1 MAMTCY
7 EKNDYITSFDNKNMF
22 RLKSSAEIKKG
33 YFIVHA
39 YDLINERECFLKFT
53 GMDPERDEDRIN
65 LTRESKFKFFYPYIE
80 QVYGLFTGLDP
91 KGCPILGVSVEWI
104 EGQDLSFARG
114 ILQNRIKVVKEKPDD
129 LTEDEAERIIFRQI
143 MQFLYGMNYYL
154 RFTAPSYLHRDIRPR
169 NIMIMNSDKGDGDVK
184 IIDFDYAHISKST
197 DTQNLVGH
205 NVAFSRGYTSPN
217 VGEKA
222 NHNELPDEQDEIYS
236 AGRVIYFWVH
246 GKDYYKSSEY
256 EGKTPAYFVDKKIGY
271 GFDINRFNEKY
282 RHAKYNKFIHI
293 LNRMCA
299 EPGSK
304 EQYHSI
310 GEVIRDMKQFLIEYC
325 GNSNKAY
332 EELIQVNKM
341 PLLQENT
348 QYNKKAR
355 MVTYE
360 VMDSFEGKI
369 GKPLLEY
376 TMRDILNMMIIYNME
391 GEIYYIPMKGTECF
405 NRNKNSE
412 FKIYDQDI
420 FIQGETKIKFTIK

>member
-1 MAMTCY
+1 
-7 EKNDYITSFDNKNMF
+7 
-22 RLKSSAEIKKG
+22 
-33 YFIVHA
+33 
-39 YDLINERECFLKFT
+39 
-53 GMDPERDEDRIN
+53 
-65 LTRESKFKFFYPYIE
+65 
-80 QVYGLFTGLDP
+80 
-91 KGCPILGVSVEWI
+91 
-104 EGQDLSFARG
+104 
-114 ILQNRIKVVKEKPDD
+114 
-129 LTEDEAERIIFRQI
+129 
-143 MQFLYGMNYYL
+143 
-154 RFTAPSYLHRDIRPR
+154 
-169 NIMIMNSDKGDGDVK
+169 
-184 IIDFDYAHISKST
+184 
-197 DTQNLVGH
+197 
-205 NVAFSRGYTSPN
+205 
-217 VGEKA
+217 
-222 NHNELPDEQDEIYS
+222 
-236 AGRVIYFWVH
+236 
-246 GKDYYKSSEY
+246 
-256 EGKTPAYFVDKKIGY
+256 
-271 GFDINRFNEKY
+271 
-282 RHAKYNKFIHI
+282 
-293 LNRMCA
+293 MCA

-376 TMRDILNMMIIYNME
+376 TMRDILNMMTIYNIK